1 MKKEICFTGSQS
13 KIGSRLIKL
22 LEKTHKILPI
32 RLSKLNLDIDDSNI
46 IKESISVIV
55 REIEMEYLHH
65 RSLIFCHRIRKAESN
80 PSKSLILELNLLEEI
95 IKKVGNYS
103 KNLNVIII
111 GSCTG
116 NYFDS
121 KSTQAYHY
129 VKDFQKTFLRYH
141 SNLNPNYFIN
151 MIELSYFDKYFSH
164 ESDIKYKEDKEF
176 FLKFNNQRKIPS
188 YVQLAAAIDY
198 LTNINLGIT
207 GQILSLDN
215 GIVNIQNF

>member
-22 LEKTHKILPI
+22 LEKTYKILPI
-32 RLSKLNLDIDDSNI
+32 RLSKLNLDIDDANI
-46 IKESISVIV
+46 MKESISVIV
-55 REIEMEYLHH
+55 KEIEMEYLPH
-65 RSLIFCHRIRKAESN
+65 RSLIFCHRIRSAESN
-80 PSKSLILELNLLEEI
+80 SSKSLILELNLLQEI
-95 IKKVGNYS
+95 IKKVGNCS
-103 KNLNVIII
+103 KKLNVIII

-116 NYFDS
+116 EYFDS

-164 ESDIKYKEDKEF
+164 ESDSKYREDKEF
-176 FLKFNNQRKIPS
+176 FLKFNNQRAIPS
-188 YVQLAAAIDY
+188 YLQLVAAVDY

-215 GIVNIQNF
+215 GIVKIQNF